1 MYYLKFEIQFIAHLT
16 CVLMIVGA
24 VILLFNIMLKFSG
37 DGDTEN
43 RQSRGRTG
51 WDALRESH

>member
-1 MYYLKFEIQFIAHLT
+1 
-16 CVLMIVGA
+16 MIVGA